1 MAIVLALL
9 IGTWLATVMISSQAY
24 AVGETP
30 QQSDVYQRPGATD
43 TLAKTAPQ
51 RQTTFQRRVPTYS

>member
-24 AVGETP
+24 AVGESA
-30 QQSDVYQRPGATD
+30 QQPSYNRTESAD